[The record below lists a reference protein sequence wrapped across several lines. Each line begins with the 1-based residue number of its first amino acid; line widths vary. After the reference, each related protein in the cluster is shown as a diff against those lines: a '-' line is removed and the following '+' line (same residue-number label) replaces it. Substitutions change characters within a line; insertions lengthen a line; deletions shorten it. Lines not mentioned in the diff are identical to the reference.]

1 MPTVLSASDI
11 LPLTC
16 TREGTCCHGKAVWL
30 NPWELACLAAA
41 RLMPAD
47 EFRDRFT
54 DEGIRL
60 KFAAGPAGACSQY
73 QPDSGC
79 LAHPG
84 RPLACRLY
92 PLGRERRGTTV
103 RYVHDGKR
111 FPCLDACPK
120 VVDLPR
126 LAVGDY
132 LRGQQTGAGEGA
144 QDAYLEMAQD
154 LAEGAFVVLFD
165 SGLAKVRGAEVLRGW
180 ERALSADATKRANLI
195 GGEWL
200 DRLVVPQ
207 LAADLSDPAAWIAAH
222 RESFQDAAQVAF
234 GGLRTPDT
242 LAEASIRFLTLALHL
257 LRGIG
262 GDPAEPGR
270 RWLHAARERLAA

>member
-1 MPTVLSASDI
+1 MTTVLSASDV

-41 RLMPAD
+41 RLLPAS

-60 KFAAGPAGACSQY
+60 KFAGGPAGACSQY
-73 QPDSGC
+73 AADSGC

-92 PLGRERRGTTV
+92 PLGRERRGANV

-111 FPCLDACPK
+111 FPCLDACPS
-120 VVDLPR
+120 VTSLPR

-132 LRGQQTGAGEGA
+132 LRGQATGPGEAA

-165 SGLAKVRGAEVLRGW
+165 SGLARTRGAEVLRGW
-180 ERALSADATKRANLI
+180 ERALAADTAKRADLI
-195 GGEWL
+195 GAEWL
-200 DRLVVPQ
+200 DRLVVPH
-207 LAADLSDPAAWIAAH
+207 LTADLTTPGPWIAAH
-222 RESFQDAAQVAF
+222 RDSFQLAAQAAF
-234 GGLRTPDT
+234 GALRSPDA
-242 LAEASIRFLTLALHL
+242 LAEASVRFLALALHL

-262 GDPAEPGR
+262 GDPAGPGR
-270 RWLHAARERLAA
+270 RWLAAARERLAA